1 MPSYAK
7 TIIMGHVG
15 TIKANYTQTGK
26 KITSFTVAV
35 NRKFNEEEQTDWF
48 NVKTTMDWV
57 EDKIQ
62 KGDLVLVEGTP
73 QTREYQGKI
82 YYTIWADNIK
92 LIKKPNKQG
101 AIEELD
107 EPPF

>member
-1 MPSYAK
+1 MPSYSK
-7 TIIMGHVG
+7 IIILGHIG
-15 TIKANYTQTGK
+15 NIKVNYTKSGK

-48 NVKTTMDWV
+48 NVSTMFDV

-62 KGDLVLVEGTP
+62 KGDLVLVEGTL
-73 QTREYQGKI
+73 QSRKYNNSTYW
-82 YYTIWADNIK
+82 TIWAENIK
-92 LIKKPNKQG
+92 VIKKPNKQET
-101 AIEELD
+101 IEELD